1 MNKEKDMRP
10 KFFETA
16 NEKQYMSDEFNYIFN
31 KNNGYTMLWGKTP
44 DEDPEVAPF
53 PVILDFEI
61 TERCEGIGN
70 YGPCPFCCPAGT
82 KILVEENGVRKE
94 KPIEEIKVG
103 DSVITFDNGIQ
114 VHNTVVELY
123 QREVYETMV
132 TIATECGKKLHL
144 TWNHKVLTKHRGWI
158 QAVDLCC
165 ADVLLGENNQ
175 DIFIYSLS
183 YGDGSS
189 IPNWDNVVY
198 NFHCTPN
205 ETYIAEGIQVHN
217 CYKSNT
223 PNKGKVTS
231 FEEAKAVIDKMP
243 PMLTQIAFGTDAKL
257 KSNPEWYEIFKYAR
271 SKGIIP
277 NVTVADIDDETA
289 KKLAS
294 VCGAVAVSRYH
305 DKDIC
310 YNSVKRLT
318 DAGLSQVNIHQ
329 LVAKEKLSQ
338 IYELIEDVQK
348 DPRLAKLNAVVFLSL
363 KRK

>member
-1 MNKEKDMRP
+1 MKP

-70 YGPCPFCCPAGT
+70 YGPCPFC
-82 KILVEENGVRKE
+82 
-94 KPIEEIKVG
+94 
-103 DSVITFDNGIQ
+103 
-114 VHNTVVELY
+114 
-123 QREVYETMV
+123 
-132 TIATECGKKLHL
+132 
-144 TWNHKVLTKHRGWI
+144 
-158 QAVDLCC
+158 
-165 ADVLLGENNQ
+165 
-175 DIFIYSLS
+175 
-183 YGDGSS
+183 
-189 IPNWDNVVY
+189 
-198 NFHCTPN
+198 
-205 ETYIAEGIQVHN
+205 
-217 CYKSNT
+217 YKSNT

-257 KSNPEWYEIFKYAR
+257 KSNPDWYEIFKYAR

-318 DAGLSQVNIHQ
+318 DAGITQCNIHQ
-329 LVAKEKLSQ
+329 LVSVESLPQ

-363 KRK
+363 KRKGRGETFHSVSKEEFEGIVNKCLELGIRFGFDSCSASRVIRAVEGTDKEYLKTYCEPCESGIQSFYINAYGEAFPCSFTEGTKGWEKGIDVISCKDFVEDVWYNPRTHNFRELLLMNCRNCPIYNV